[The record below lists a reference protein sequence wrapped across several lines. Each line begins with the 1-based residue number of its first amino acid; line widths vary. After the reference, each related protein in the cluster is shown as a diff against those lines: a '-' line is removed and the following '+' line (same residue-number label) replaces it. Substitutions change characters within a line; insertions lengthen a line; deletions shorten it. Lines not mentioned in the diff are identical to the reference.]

1 MLKLCVYVLKYYI
14 TIKKNEVELYILKGL
29 QDFLCYSKASCR
41 PCIIWSA
48 AAGAAAKSLQS
59 CLALCDP
66 IDGSPPGSPIPRIL
80 QARALEW
87 VTISFSNAWKW
98 KWSHS
103 VMSNSLPPHGLQPTR
118 LLHPWDFPGKRTGVG
133 CHRLLLIR
141 SLKTYQ
147 YDVCVYIFKRV

>member
-1 MLKLCVYVLKYYI
+1 MLKLCVHVLKYYI
-14 TIKKNEVELYILKGL
+14 TIKKNEVELCILKGL

-41 PCIIWSA
+41 PCILWSA
-48 AAGAAAKSLQS
+48 AAGGAAKSLQS
-59 CLALCDP
+59 YLALCDP
-66 IDGSPPGSPIPRIL
+66 IDGSPPGSPIPWIL

-103 VMSNSLPPHGLQPTR
+103 VVSNSLPPHGLQPTR
-118 LLHPWDFPGKRTGVG
+118 LLHPWDFPGKSTRVG
-133 CHRLLLIR
+133 CHRLLPIW
-141 SLKTYQ
+141 SPKTYQ

>member
-80 QARALEW
+80 QARVLEW
-87 VTISFSNAWKW
+87 GAMAFSRFLVLADIK
-98 KWSHS
+98 
-103 VMSNSLPPHGLQPTR
+103 LPR
-118 LLHPWDFPGKRTGVG
+118 WDQLACRICET
-133 CHRLLLIR
+133 
-141 SLKTYQ
+141 LKNWFSWGSADSST
-147 YDVCVYIFKRV
+147 